1 MKLLLLCTGAP
12 SSHLVKAITD
22 AGHTYEVHD
31 PRDLYLLISENVN
44 GYDRIFDGSKGNDEP
59 VRLFAKGYDGLICR
73 IGKDLELCLPVVR
86 HLTHNLNIFNP
97 SPPLGLLIAH
107 DKLWTTQRLSADNLP
122 VPLSVFAIRANH
134 VEFTVK
140 AAGGLPVVAKQ
151 LTGSQ
156 GAGVSILETPLSAN
170 TTLESF
176 NKAGIP
182 IKLQR
187 FVKAHTSNGGQATD
201 IRAIVVGNKV
211 VSAMERSAN
220 EGDFRA
226 NLSKGGSGKSVTLTD
241 NEQAIT
247 IQAAKAV
254 GLSFAGVDLMREGQ
268 KTYITEV
275 NGNPGTGIIDIT
287 GHNHFEDLV
296 QYIGAHTQK
305 SESSSTKQDIAIQPT
320 LPKSENLSDPMGLAK
335 HYWQKRNTNG
345 V

>member
-1 MKLLLLCTGAP
+1 MKLLILCTGTA

-22 AGHTYEVHD
+22 AGHTYEVYD

-44 GYDRIFDGSKGNDEP
+44 GYDRIFDGSRGNDEP
-59 VRLFAKGYDGLICR
+59 IRLYAKGYDGIICR

-86 HLTHNLNIFNP
+86 HLTHNLNIYNP
-97 SPPLGLLIAH
+97 SLPLGLLVAH
-107 DKLWTTQRLSADNLP
+107 DKLWTTQRLSSDNLP

-187 FVKAHTSNGGQATD
+187 FVKTNTSQQGQATD

-211 VSAMERSAN
+211 VVAMERSAN
-220 EGDFRA
+220 TGDFRA
-226 NLSKGGSGKSVTLTD
+226 NLSKGGSGLKIQLTEY
-241 NEQAIT
+241 EQHIAVK
-247 IQAAKAV
+247 AAQAV

-275 NGNPGTGIIDIT
+275 NGNPGTGIIDVT
-287 GHNHFEDLV
+287 GHNYFVDLV
-296 QYIGAHTQK
+296 AFIAQRAK
-305 SESSSTKQDIAIQPT
+305 EEDSTKVKQDIAATPPTPKAQDLSQP
-320 LPKSENLSDPMGLAK
+320 MALAK
-335 HYWQKRNTNG
+335 HIWEKIGKKTA
-345 V
+345 